1 MHGYYG
7 LDPKTIDNCCEIKS
21 SWKHRGAGSGTKD
34 KKVCG
39 QFEGSCNNQ
48 DECMPGHGFRSGKS
62 HSLEDG
68 TRKCEAH
75 RGVPIVATGECTGGH
90 YRIDEGNM

>member
-34 KKVCG
+34 KRVCG

-48 DECMPGHGFRSGKS
+48 DECQSGYTCNTYLNSSK
-62 HSLEDG
+62 LEKFMYLSKLYSNG
-68 TRKCEAH
+68 
-75 RGVPIVATGECTGGH
+75 I
-90 YRIDEGNM
+90 